1 VRLFIAILGKERGF
15 RMKRIKITFLEK
27 LFSMLK
33 NSLKWDD
40 GKEKS
45 SYVLCHSCR
54 CKDKIKFLPYK
65 VIIPSKADYIRRSS
79 GFLELSK
86 SFISKVF
93 NEAIDTGSDVIQ
105 CHVHPYDPGGFSSID
120 AAEEPLFMR
129 HIASKINGIYH
140 ASLVFGNS
148 LSTLDGW
155 FYDRDSD
162 KLIGVDK
169 VLVVGKKNM
178 EIYVPDRS
186 RLSNQK
192 TPASLGRSVLA
203 FGKEAMRFIGLLDF
217 GVVGASALGGPVVE
231 LLARDKVNSIFLCD
245 FDTIEETNLNRLPGT
260 TPLDIGK
267 PKVDFYAEK
276 INKISPEVEVETF
289 QRSFYDTKVQ
299 LAFSQ
304 ADMIFGC
311 VDSGARLS
319 INRLAMANLVPY
331 FDLGAMVEIKDGRL
345 SFIGGQVYN
354 VIPGRKVCLSCS
366 GAFDHFLPEY
376 NSPKKNELDI
386 EQGYVKGDIN
396 IPSPSVMYLD
406 SVIAGLGYSEFLKYV
421 LGRRENEIYKVYYDE
436 ISNKLVSSICSESG
450 CIACRDN
457 DYLGKGDKIP
467 SMIPRKDV
475 DFKFPNRMEGNDFQQ
490 HKDLIQTTSASG

>member
-1 VRLFIAILGKERGF
+1 
-15 RMKRIKITFLEK
+15 MKIIKVTLLEK
-27 LFSMLK
+27 IFSVLK
-33 NSLKWDD
+33 DSLKWDD

-45 SYVLCHSCR
+45 SYVLCHSNR
-54 CKDKIKFLPYK
+54 YKDKIKFLPYK

-86 SFISKVF
+86 SFISRVF

-105 CHVHPYDPGGFSSID
+105 CHVHPYDPGGFSNID
-120 AAEEPLFMR
+120 LAEEPAFMR

-140 ASLVFGNS
+140 ASLVFGKS

-169 VLVVGKKNM
+169 VLVVGKTNM
-178 EIYVPDRS
+178 EIYVPARS

-192 TPASLGRSVLA
+192 LPVSLGRSILA
-203 FGKEAMRFIGLLDF
+203 FGEKAMRFIGYLDF
-217 GVVGASALGGPVVE
+217 GVVGASALGGPVFE

-260 TPLDIGK
+260 TTMDIGK
-267 PKVDFYAEK
+267 PKVDFYSK
-276 INKISPEVEVETF
+276 NINAISPAIEVEAF

-299 LAFSQ
+299 TAFSQ
-304 ADMIFGC
+304 ADVIFGC

-319 INRLAMANLVPY
+319 INRLALANLIPY
-331 FDLGAMVEIKDGRL
+331 FDLGAMVEIQNGKFK
-345 SFIGGQVYN
+345 FIGGQVYN
-354 VIPGRKVCLSCS
+354 VVPRRQVCLNCS
-366 GAFDHFLPEY
+366 GAFDNLLPEY
-376 NSPKKNELDI
+376 NSPKKNELDT
-386 EQGYVKGDIN
+386 EQGYVKGDIE

-421 LGRRENEIYKVYYDE
+421 LGRRDDEIFKVYYEE
-436 ISNKLVSSICSESG
+436 ISNKLVSSTCSEAG
-450 CIACRDN
+450 CIACRDG
-457 DYLGKGDKIP
+457 DYLGKGDKVP
-467 SMIPRKDV
+467 LMIPRKDG
-475 DFKFPNRMEGNDFQQ
+475 DFKFINPLEEQAR
-490 HKDLIQTTSASG
+490 